1 MDKRIK
7 RAQKGI
13 ESLKEEIEKHFQ
25 KIEED
30 IFEGNLDR
38 GRYHVK
44 EIDKSLLKALEVKIQ
59 ILGIEDNSLEIYR
72 KRLEE
77 LREKTETDN

>member
-7 RAQKGI
+7 RTQKGI

-30 IFEGNLDR
+30 VLEGNLDR

-44 EIDKSLLKALEVKIQ
+44 EIDKSLLKALEVKIK
-59 ILGIEDNSLEIYR
+59 ILGISDDLLEIYR
-72 KRLEE
+72 KRLDE
-77 LREKTETDN
+77 LRKRVDS